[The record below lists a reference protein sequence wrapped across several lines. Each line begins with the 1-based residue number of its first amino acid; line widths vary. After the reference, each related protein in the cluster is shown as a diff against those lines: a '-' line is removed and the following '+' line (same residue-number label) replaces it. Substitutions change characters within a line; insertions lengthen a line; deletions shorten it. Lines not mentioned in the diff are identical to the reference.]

1 MGGVLDGKVA
11 VVTGGGTG
19 IGEATARRLT
29 EAGCKVVVVGRRK
42 AEIDRVAGEIS
53 GLAIATDV
61 AVEDDVKALFKAC
74 EDAYGRLDVLVNNAG
89 TGGARAVLA
98 DVDMADWDQTIAVN
112 LRGVALCIKYAVPL
126 LKRQGG
132 SIVNVSSRDAVRG
145 SRPTRSDYVASK
157 FAVNGLTEAVA
168 QELGPLGIR
177 VNDVCPGA
185 VATDLMKKSV
195 KLQAEKLGKT
205 EEEVWKTHY
214 MDTAALRKFVEP
226 EEVAATVLFLA
237 CDEASAITGEHLKVD
252 SGRI

>member
-1 MGGVLDGKVA
+1 
-11 VVTGGGTG
+11 
-19 IGEATARRLT
+19 
-29 EAGCKVVVVGRRK
+29 
-42 AEIDRVAGEIS
+42 
-53 GLAIATDV
+53 
-61 AVEDDVKALFKAC
+61 
-74 EDAYGRLDVLVNNAG
+74 VLVNNAG